1 MGNSGAGMRILII
14 SDDSDSAE
22 LLTVI
27 FRQAGLMAVTTLRT
41 SLEGALAAYSKEAP
55 DTVFID
61 AGSGSFEPLELCRT
75 LRMEATTPM
84 ILSST
89 RTEEDYILQA
99 YESGIDEYVV
109 KPFSPRILTAKIKVL
124 LKRARSL
131 PLASVS
137 NLMAGDVELSPERR
151 TVRLAGRPEINLTNL
166 EFRLLYCLMSN
177 QGRVVPTETIVER
190 VWGYSGE
197 ADYRLVK
204 GLVRRLRRKVEAD
217 TKQPRYIKTIPGVGY
232 AFAPAEE

>member
-1 MGNSGAGMRILII
+1 MGNSWAAMRILII

-41 SLEGALAAYSKEAP
+41 NLDGALAAYSKEAP
-55 DTVFID
+55 DMVFVD
-61 AGSGSFEPLELCRT
+61 ASGASFEPVEVCRG
-75 LRMEATTPM
+75 LRMETPTPL
-84 ILSST
+84 ILSSP

-109 KPFSPRILTAKIKVL
+109 KPFSPRILTAKVKVL

-137 NLMAGDVELSPERR
+137 NLMASDVELSPERR
-151 TVRLAGRPEINLTNL
+151 TVRLPGQPEISLTNL

-204 GLVRRLRRKVEAD
+204 GLVRRLRRKIEDD
-217 TKQPRYIKTIPGVGY
+217 TRQPRYIKTIPGVGY